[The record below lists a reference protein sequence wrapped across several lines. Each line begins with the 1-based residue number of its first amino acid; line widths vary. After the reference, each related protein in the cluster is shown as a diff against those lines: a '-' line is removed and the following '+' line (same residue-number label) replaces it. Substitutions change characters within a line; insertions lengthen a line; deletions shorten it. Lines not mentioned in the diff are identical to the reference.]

1 MDKYTKKGAL
11 LLKRI
16 YTLER
21 RIPFMNKDTILKDV
35 MIVNSRLQDI
45 KMEFMSELRKISKN
59 AANEYK
65 DTVVGDM
72 DDVLRE
78 LRSKGTEVT
87 SRPTGPKNKYNMTE
101 FDALK
106 NEFISA

>member
-1 MDKYTKKGAL
+1 MDKYSKKGAL

-45 KMEFMSELRKISKN
+45 KMEFMSEVRKISKN
-59 AANEYK
+59 PANEYK
-65 DTVVGDM
+65 VVAYEG
-72 DDVLRE
+72 VA
-78 LRSKGTEVT
+78 KGCEPAQRGGGYAGF
-87 SRPTGPKNKYNMTE
+87 SSI
-101 FDALK
+101 
-106 NEFISA
+106 NEQ